1 MGMRKIYVRNT
12 KKRRAFIL
20 LFVQK
25 RYLTPTIRIQ
35 IKIHIHI
42 DIYRK
47 TDTDTDTKKQIQL
60 SLSKTVYNYVLQFY
74 N

>member
-25 RYLTPTIRIQ
+25 RYLTTTIRIQ

-42 DIYRK
+42 DIYRYRNRYNCRLA
-47 TDTDTDTKKQIQL
+47 KQF
-60 SLSKTVYNYVLQFY
+60 TVYNYVLQFY